1 MTEGREM
8 MKKAIFAIGA
18 LAAGTAFCAT
28 TVGNVDLSQDTE
40 TGLVTVTYDLAGDP
54 AVVTLDILAGGES
67 IGQENIVKTEGD
79 VNTVVSAGAGKR
91 LTWRPSGEWD
101 GAAASM
107 TARIV
112 AWPTNDPPDYIVAN
126 LANGQDKVVRY
137 YTCAEQVP
145 GGVTNMSYKTEKLL
159 MRRIHAKDVTWTIG
173 AGGNTGRQSAREKKF
188 SVTLTNDFY
197 IAVYPFTQGQYWIV
211 WGGRPGSNA
220 YGGSL
225 NEWQWTTHPMNYI
238 GYGKLRG
245 LAADNI
251 SWPDTGHDVKSG
263 SVIAILRLRTTLGG
277 LDLPLDAQ
285 WEFAARGGDF
295 THDLYNGHDLSST
308 AGDANLDEIAWFKGN
323 SGDTTHPVGEKKP
336 NAYGLYDMLGNISEA
351 CLDWYEQGD
360 AYPGENYDPNV
371 GPASSSLNCRNRRG
385 GEAVNWGAGTCRVT
399 YRDANVSEDPTG
411 RYDVGFRPAMTIYP

>member
-1 MTEGREM
+1 
-8 MKKAIFAIGA
+8 MKKRLTFWSV
-18 LAAGTAFCAT
+18 LAAMAAFGAT
-28 TVGNVDLSQDTE
+28 TVDNVELSQDAE

-79 VNTVVSAGAGKR
+79 VNIIVSAGAGKR
-91 LTWRPSGEWD
+91 LSWRPTGEWD
-101 GAAASM
+101 GSSAAL
-107 TARIV
+107 TARLT

-126 LANGQDKVVRY
+126 LANGNDKVVRY

-145 GGVTNMSYKTEKLL
+145 GGVTHMSYKTEKLL
-159 MRRIHAKDVTWTIG
+159 LRRIHAKGVTWTIG
-173 AGGNTGRQSAREKKF
+173 AGGNVGRQSAREKIF
-188 SVTLTNDFY
+188 PVTLTNDFY

-211 WGGRPGSNA
+211 WGGRPGSNT
-220 YGGSL
+220 YGGAL
-225 NEWQWTTHPMNYI
+225 NEWQWPMHPMSYI

-245 LAADNI
+245 LAAEGDYV
-251 SWPDTGHDVKSG
+251 WPQDGHAVKSG
-263 SVIAILRLRTTLGG
+263 SVIAILRSRTTLGG

-295 THDLYNGHDLSST
+295 THDLYNGHNLTD
-308 AGDANLDEIAWFKGN
+308 ADGDSYLDEIAWYIGN
-323 SGDTTHPVGEKKP
+323 SAVDGAVTTHPVGLKRP

-360 AYPGENYDPNV
+360 AYPGANYDPNV
-371 GPASSSLNCRNRRG
+371 GPPSSSLNCRNRRG
-385 GEAVNWGAGTCRVT
+385 GEAVHWGAGTCRVT
-399 YRDANVSEDPTG
+399 YRDANVSEDTTG